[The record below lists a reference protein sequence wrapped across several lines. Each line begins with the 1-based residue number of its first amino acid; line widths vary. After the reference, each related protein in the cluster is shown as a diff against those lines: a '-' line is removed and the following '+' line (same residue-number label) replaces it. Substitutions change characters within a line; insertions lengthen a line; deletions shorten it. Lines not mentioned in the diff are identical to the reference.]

1 MYSMKVLVLI
11 LALTLAAVPAAAQAN
26 TAVQTGDAA
35 ALDAIRAQIQSLR
48 TEYEKRIKELENQ
61 VEQLQLQ
68 MLRGTAEPEAATAT
82 AQPAPAVVQTSP
94 GALNPAIAAVG
105 NFVARADSQKVFSED
120 GGRADNRFT
129 LREAEI
135 DMRVPVD
142 PYADAV
148 LITALEQDA
157 SGKFTVGIEE
167 GYVNIKKLPFVD
179 RTPLG
184 MRLKVGRF
192 RPAFGKINVL
202 HTHDL
207 PQTFRPLPIQ
217 EFLGP
222 EGFAQNGA
230 SANFFLPT
238 PWDEKSSID
247 LTLEFLGGGELALS
261 PNIESRNSYLG
272 HLRWFRTFRDSHNLE
287 LGWSSYYRPNGQLSR
302 QSDLH
307 GFDLTYRWKPL
318 RRGEWH
324 SFLLGSE
331 FMFARRAYPEAAESP
346 DVALALEGTAPGSG
360 RPLGY
365 TVYGQWQFDRR
376 TYAGVRW
383 DRTDVLY
390 NPALQRRGLT
400 PYVSYYFSEFLRF
413 RLNYEHRW
421 SDLVTESNRNS
432 VYAELN
438 WIFGSHPPE
447 PYWVNK

>member
-1 MYSMKVLVLI
+1 MRPTRITVLV
-11 LALTLAAVPAAAQAN
+11 ALLLLPVTAAAQN
-26 TAVQTGDAA
+26 PSGSDAA
-35 ALDAIRAQIQSLR
+35 ALQAIRAQIDALR
-48 TEYEKRIKELENQ
+48 ADYEKRIKELEAQ
-61 VEQLQLQ
+61 VEQLQVQ
-68 MLRGTAEPEAATAT
+68 MLRASAEPEPSGVTT
-82 AQPAPAVVQTSP
+82 QTAPAVVQTSP

-105 NFVARADSQKVFSED
+105 NFVARVDDQKVFNEE

-148 LITALEQDA
+148 LITALEQEA
-157 SGKFTVGIEE
+157 SGKFNVGIEE
-167 GYVNIKKLPFVD
+167 GYVNIKKFPFVD

-184 MRLKVGRF
+184 LRLKVGRF
-192 RPAFGKINVL
+192 RPAFGKINIL

-207 PQTFRPLPIQ
+207 PQTLRPLPVQ

-230 SANFFLPT
+230 SANFYIPT
-238 PWDEKSSID
+238 PWDEKASVD
-247 LTLEFLGGGELALS
+247 LTFEILGGGEIALS
-261 PNIESRNSYLG
+261 PDIAARNSYLG

-287 LGWSSYYRPNGQLSR
+287 LGWSSYYHPGSGASR
-302 QSDLH
+302 QGDLH
-307 GFDLTYRWKPL
+307 GFDMTYRWKPL

-324 SFLLGSE
+324 SFLLGTE
-331 FMFARRAYPEAAESP
+331 FMFTRRAYPEAAETP
-346 DVALALEGTAPGSG
+346 DVARALDGIAPGSG

-376 TYAGVRW
+376 TYAGLRW

-390 NPALQRRGLT
+390 NPGLQRRGIT
-400 PYVSYYFSEFLRF
+400 PYLSYYFSEFLRF

-421 SDLVTESNRNS
+421 SDLFTENKRNS
-432 VYAELN
+432 FYAELN
-438 WIFGSHPPE
+438 WIFGAHPPE
-447 PYWVNK
+447 PYWVNR

>member
-1 MYSMKVLVLI
+1 MYCMKVLYFLIVL
-11 LALTLAAVPAAAQAN
+11 TMAAVPAAAQGTGTSPA
-26 TAVQTGDAA
+26 GDAA
-35 ALDAIRAQIQSLR
+35 ALQAIRAQIEALR
-48 TEYEKRIKELENQ
+48 ADYEKRIKELESQ

-68 MLRGTAEPEAATAT
+68 MLRGPAEPEPAA
-82 AQPAPAVVQTSP
+82 AQGQAAPSVIQTSP

-105 NFVARADSQKVFSED
+105 NFVARADDQKVYNED
-120 GGRADNRFT
+120 GGRADNRFI

-148 LITALEQDA
+148 LITALEQDV

-167 GYVNIKKLPFVD
+167 GYVNIKKFPFLD

-184 MRLKVGRF
+184 MRLKIGRF
-192 RPAFGKINVL
+192 RPDFGKINVL

-238 PWDEKSSID
+238 PWDEKSSMD
-247 LTLEFLGGGELALS
+247 VTFEFLGGGEVALS
-261 PNIESRNSYLG
+261 PDVESRNSYLG
-272 HLRWFRTFRDSHNLE
+272 HLRWFRTFKDSHNLE
-287 LGWSSYYRPNGQLSR
+287 LGWSSYYHPRGTTSQA
-302 QSDLH
+302 DMH
-307 GFDLTYRWKPL
+307 GFDVTYRWKPL

-331 FMFARRAYPEAAESP
+331 FMFARRAYPEAYESP
-346 DVALALEGTAPGSG
+346 DVARAIEGTAPGSG
-360 RPLGY
+360 RPLGFS
-365 TVYGQWQFDRR
+365 VYGQWQFNRR
-376 TYAGVRW
+376 TYAGLRW

-390 NPALQRRGLT
+390 NPALQRRGTT
-400 PYVSYYFSEFLRF
+400 PYLSYYFSEFLRF

-421 SDLVTESNRNS
+421 SDLATEDGRNS
-432 VYAELN
+432 FYAELN